1 MFKWISGLAQFKS
14 VITRAVYANWIAAES
29 ILILSITAY
38 ASPTIANSYQSN
50 ETSIDYT
57 IFRLASDH
65 NDASA
70 QYLVGRNYLK
80 GKSVK
85 QDINKAIKWFERAAK
100 QNHAKAQYQL
110 GKMYLYGEHVKQDRQ
125 QAFIYLNRAAENNE
139 LDAQYELANYYLQGN
154 PGEKEYKEAVKWLRR
169 AVARDHVRAHYE
181 LGKLI
186 YEGKGIQAN
195 PREAIELL
203 TLAADNGLLDA
214 SQYLNQVKESNPDI
228 TNVANNDKPVTTSSS
243 PVSSS
248 SAPPRSDKTKP
259 KTTPKNVKA
268 RPSANEYYRMG
279 LAALTADGNKR
290 QVGKAAEYFQ
300 KAAQENHG
308 KAQYQLAK
316 LYQQGIGVEQDQD
329 LHRQWL
335 EKAAHAGVLSA
346 QRDLRILN
354 GTIATPAPSQ
364 PKSARTLTLK
374 EQAHA
379 TPNELYA
386 LGLNYLT
393 GNEVVKDPIK
403 ASELFMQAAKLDHP
417 RSQYQLGLMYIDGI
431 GLQRDT
437 DEAKQWLSKAASA
450 GIVDARDVLNNLTP
464 KQVKKEE
471 TTTVAIVID
480 TLSEPAEPDANV
492 TLTSQQE
499 LLKQQTIRP
508 TRTRQESTPQQ
519 PQLSSLE
526 QQASSGDSAAQ
537 YTLGLNYLHGRNN
550 FAQDTQQALQ
560 WLTKAADNQVTE
572 AQIELGNLYFNGTE
586 VERDYEQAAY
596 WLEFA
601 AGSGDP
607 DAQYLLGR
615 LFQKG
620 WGVARDKSVAIMW
633 YRRAANQGHREARKR
648 LGGCRI
654 C

>member
-14 VITRAVYANWIAAES
+14 VITRAVNANWIAAES

-38 ASPTIANSYQSN
+38 ASPIIASSYQSN

-85 QDINKAIKWFERAAK
+85 QDINKALKWFERAAK
-100 QNHAKAQYQL
+100 QNHARAQYQL
-110 GKMYLYGEHVKQDRQ
+110 GKMYLHGEQVKQDRQ
-125 QAFIYLNRAAENNE
+125 QAFIYLSRAAENNE

-154 PGEKEYKEAVKWLRR
+154 PGDKEYKQAVKWLRR
-169 AVARDHVRAHYE
+169 AVTRDHVRAHYG
-181 LGKLI
+181 LGKLV

-203 TLAADNGLLDA
+203 SVAADNGLLDA
-214 SQYLNQVKESNPDI
+214 SRYLNQINENNPDI
-228 TNVANNDKPVTTSSS
+228 ANVLNNDKPVTTPSSS
-243 PVSSS
+243 VSSGD
-248 SAPPRSDKTKP
+248 APPRTETTMS
-259 KTTPKNVKA
+259 KTTLQQTKTQ
-268 RPSANEYYRMG
+268 PSASEYYRMG
-279 LAALTADGNKR
+279 LSALTADGSKR
-290 QVGKAAEYFQ
+290 QVDKAAEYFQ
-300 KAAQENHG
+300 KAAKENHG

-316 LYQQGIGVEQDQD
+316 LYQQGIGVEQNQE

-354 GTIATPAPSQ
+354 DTTATPASSQ
-364 PKSARTLTLK
+364 QKSSRTLTLK
-374 EQAHA
+374 DQKPT
-379 TPNELYA
+379 TPNDLYV

-393 GNEVVKDPIK
+393 GNEVAKDPIK
-403 ASELFMQAAKLDHP
+403 ASEFFMQAAKLDHP

-437 DEAKQWLSKAASA
+437 DEARQWLSKAASA

-464 KQVKKEE
+464 KQATKKD
-471 TTTVAIVID
+471 TTTIAVTLD
-480 TLSEPAEPDANV
+480 TVSETDANV

-499 LLKQQTIRP
+499 LLKQNTTQP
-508 TRTRQESTPQQ
+508 TRTRQESKPQQ

-526 QQASSGDSAAQ
+526 KQASSGDSEAQ
-537 YTLGLNYLHGRNN
+537 YTLGLNYLYGRNY
-550 FAQDTQQALQ
+550 FTQNTQLALQ

-601 AGSGDP
+601 ASSGDP

-620 WGVARDKSVAIMW
+620 WGVARDKSVAVMW